1 MAMAQ
6 RVIAQTVRIEEKQL
20 SIEKIQE
27 TVCHYFNLE
36 EALIQTPSRKREIVQ
51 ARQITMYLAKKYTES
66 SFSHIGKLVG
76 GKDHATVLHACKT
89 VKDQMEINKT
99 FRSTVETIE
108 GCLKN

>member
-1 MAMAQ
+1 
-6 RVIAQTVRIEEKQL
+6 
-20 SIEKIQE
+20 
-27 TVCHYFNLE
+27 
-36 EALIQTPSRKREIVQ
+36 
-51 ARQITMYLAKKYTES
+51 MYLAKKYTES
-66 SFSHIGKLVG
+66 SFSHIGKIVG